1 MRNLFRDFLNSGAY
15 IRALFW
21 ADEEREVEA
30 EEGEL
35 LHDVS
40 DDESM
45 GGLLVAKSMHVT
57 GGGLWWLS
65 MGRRVVGL
73 SNFGLMTEVR
83 P

>member
-1 MRNLFRDFLNSGAY
+1 MFRDFLNSGAY
-15 IRALFW
+15 IRALFR
-21 ADEEREVEA
+21 ADEEREVE
-30 EEGEL
+30 EVEL

-65 MGRRVVGL
+65 MGRVVGL
-73 SNFGLMTEVR
+73 SNFRLMTEVR